1 MKTKKGQ
8 QLCFLTFLK
17 VISRNGDTTFI
28 GELII
33 SYNSLY
39 LKDNNDRL
47 NYFFWI
53 QGLLFRPEDLGSH
66 SWALHPN
73 IKISYQTKCNPHLA
87 TERVN
92 DGSWQVS
99 QTLHEIH
106 IGITKD
112 DE

>member
-1 MKTKKGQ
+1 MKCRFMKTKKGQ

-47 NYFFWI
+47 NYFF
-53 QGLLFRPEDLGSH
+53 
-66 SWALHPN
+66 
-73 IKISYQTKCNPHLA
+73 
-87 TERVN
+87 
-92 DGSWQVS
+92 
-99 QTLHEIH
+99 
-106 IGITKD
+106 
-112 DE
+112 